1 MTPLLIVIGIYVAY
15 YFLYRPVSTYWE
27 KMRVPHKSLSL
38 IANASETFFKKPSPA
53 EYSQEL
59 YDKFKGERFAGIWYF
74 FAPMLLA
81 RDPELIRA
89 ILTRDFAYWSSRGI
103 VINEK
108 EDPLGENLVNLSGVK
123 WKVMRSKLN
132 GAFSGRK
139 MKHMFN
145 MLEDCSREFESAL
158 RGIVKTK
165 DMVEIKEISARF
177 MTDVIGHCVFGI
189 QIDTLNDKN
198 IEFRTVGKEVFEVT
212 LRIRLLR
219 VIQMAFPNLFKLIR
233 AKVHSKRVTG
243 FIVNLV
249 KDTFKYREE
258 KNIQRN
264 DFIDLLRE
272 MRKKEKQNGI
282 KDGVEFNDAFLAA
295 QAYAFL
301 AAGFETSST
310 TLSYCVHELAVNE
323 EIQNKLRQE
332 IFREKTKNNGIIT
345 LDNIKNMKY
354 LDKLFNETLRKY
366 PTIPM
371 ITREVT
377 KSYTI
382 PGTDIVLPVGLK
394 CLLPIYAIHRDP
406 KYYPDP
412 ERFDPERFN
421 DEVKRERPA
430 HTFLPFGGGPRFC
443 LGARFAEMQVKVGL
457 IKVIENFHLS
467 LCEKSTNPLEQD
479 NTARFLGSK
488 TGIWVRVH
496 PTNRQTD

>member
-282 KDGVEFNDAFLAA
+282 KDGVE
-295 QAYAFL
+295 
-301 AAGFETSST
+301 
-310 TLSYCVHELAVNE
+310 
-323 EIQNKLRQE
+323 
-332 IFREKTKNNGIIT
+332 
-345 LDNIKNMKY
+345 
-354 LDKLFNETLRKY
+354 TLRKY